1 MFRRKP
7 KGSEFGAEIQS
18 HIELEAERLRERGLS
33 DEDARSA
40 ARRAFGNVMHAQ
52 ERFYES
58 GGGLWRDH
66 LWQDIRYAL
75 RILRKNPGFTIVA
88 VLTLALGIGANTA
101 IFSVIESVLFRPLP
115 FSSPDQIVRIY
126 STENGIPIGG
136 EGGPSPM
143 DMQDFARSNHTFQ
156 QMVVYDTWRKN
167 VSFTAGQAEPEQM
180 RVGLVPGAYFEI
192 LDVKPIM
199 GRLFTEE
206 ESYVG
211 KNYLA
216 AISAQVWRNRF
227 GGDQTILGQKIR
239 INDEPYTII
248 AVMPDVIPEWIEPGG
263 NGFHAA
269 VQIWT
274 PLKFADALGDQ
285 WTEVGRAGRGW
296 YSLARMKPGV
306 SIQQAQADL
315 ATIAVALATAH
326 PADRGIGVALEK
338 LSDTRSH
345 NLRPMLLLLMGAV
358 SLILLIACVNLANL
372 LLARNS
378 ARERELAMRAAL
390 GAGRGRL
397 VRQLLAE
404 TLLLS
409 LADGAV
415 GLVLAQIG
423 VTTLARIRP
432 VNLPQLAAVGV
443 DWRVLIFTL
452 AASLATSLIFG
463 LGPALT
469 AARVNLVKT
478 LKLGSRSGSA
488 GSHSQQMRNV
498 LVVMEMAMSLM
509 LLVAASLLVQS
520 IIRLERQPLGI
531 RPDHLLTGH
540 FYLPGVHYPNPGAIT
555 RFSDEFADKVRS
567 LPGVIDA
574 SVTTI
579 YPPNYDWS
587 QMLIIPGRPA
597 ARVEDVPS
605 ALFGLTDSHF
615 LRTLGI
621 PLVRGRDFSES
632 DSATTPSVA
641 LISQELERQYFP
653 AEDPIGRRI
662 HIGPPQFLHIPPG
675 AIITD
680 SSDVTIIGVI
690 SDFRNSGLTSAPKP
704 QIIVLYSQH
713 PLVNYG
719 FKDIAIRT
727 ASDPHAL
734 VPEITQQLHALD
746 ADMPFAQVRT
756 IDEVVE
762 QQTGSQRFTTLLLGL
777 FAAAGL
783 ALATIGIYGVV
794 SFLVSQR
801 SRELAVRVA
810 VGASAKN
817 ILWLVLREGLGM
829 AALGASMG
837 LVGVW
842 AAQKLLN
849 GLLFGISAVDLKTF
863 AAAALFLL
871 AVVMIACWVP
881 AWRASR
887 LDPCIALRAE

>member
-1 MFRRKP
+1 
-7 KGSEFGAEIQS
+7 
-18 HIELEAERLRERGLS
+18 
-33 DEDARSA
+33 
-40 ARRAFGNVMHAQ
+40 
-52 ERFYES
+52 
-58 GGGLWRDH
+58 
-66 LWQDIRYAL
+66 
-75 RILRKNPGFTIVA
+75 
-88 VLTLALGIGANTA
+88 
-101 IFSVIESVLFRPLP
+101 
-115 FSSPDQIVRIY
+115 
-126 STENGIPIGG
+126 
-136 EGGPSPM
+136 
-143 DMQDFARSNHTFQ
+143 
-156 QMVVYDTWRKN
+156 
-167 VSFTAGQAEPEQM
+167 
-180 RVGLVPGAYFEI
+180 
-192 LDVKPIM
+192 
-199 GRLFTEE
+199 
-206 ESYVG
+206 
-211 KNYLA
+211 
-216 AISAQVWRNRF
+216 
-227 GGDQTILGQKIR
+227 
-239 INDEPYTII
+239 
-248 AVMPDVIPEWIEPGG
+248 
-263 NGFHAA
+263 
-269 VQIWT
+269 
-274 PLKFADALGDQ
+274 
-285 WTEVGRAGRGW
+285 
-296 YSLARMKPGV
+296 
-306 SIQQAQADL
+306 
-315 ATIAVALATAH
+315 
-326 PADRGIGVALEK
+326 
-338 LSDTRSH
+338 
-345 NLRPMLLLLMGAV
+345 
-358 SLILLIACVNLANL
+358 
-372 LLARNS
+372 
-378 ARERELAMRAAL
+378 MRAAL

-409 LADGAV
+409 LAGGAV

-680 SSDVTIIGVI
+680 SSDVTII
-690 SDFRNSGLTSAPKP
+690 
-704 QIIVLYSQH
+704 
-713 PLVNYG
+713 
-719 FKDIAIRT
+719 
-727 ASDPHAL
+727 
-734 VPEITQQLHALD
+734 
-746 ADMPFAQVRT
+746 
-756 IDEVVE
+756 
-762 QQTGSQRFTTLLLGL
+762 
-777 FAAAGL
+777 
-783 ALATIGIYGVV
+783 
-794 SFLVSQR
+794 
-801 SRELAVRVA
+801 
-810 VGASAKN
+810 
-817 ILWLVLREGLGM
+817 
-829 AALGASMG
+829 
-837 LVGVW
+837 
-842 AAQKLLN
+842 
-849 GLLFGISAVDLKTF
+849 
-863 AAAALFLL
+863 
-871 AVVMIACWVP
+871 
-881 AWRASR
+881 
-887 LDPCIALRAE
+887 